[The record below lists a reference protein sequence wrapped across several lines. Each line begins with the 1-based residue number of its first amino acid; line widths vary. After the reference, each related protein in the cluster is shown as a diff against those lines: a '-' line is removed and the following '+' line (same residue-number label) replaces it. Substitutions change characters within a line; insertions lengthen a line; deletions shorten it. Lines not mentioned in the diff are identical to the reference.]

1 VRQREV
7 RHGPGKYS
15 ADVIVVIGSLRLRGS
30 GSDADSAGLT
40 AEIATAAASE
50 GARVELI
57 AKLGDDPAG
66 DAVLLSLAR
75 DDVGHVALLRDP
87 GRPTTTVI
95 AATDEPIDADADEAH
110 ADQAGDANGPPTLD
124 AADVGLA
131 LRYLP
136 EMAVIVPVHLGSDV
150 LSEVIAAAG
159 WAETSLVVV
168 VPADDGPPDGL
179 PERAITLAAADDDES
194 AVGRAIGQYAAAI
207 DRGEPADAAYE
218 ALLAAGRG

>member
-1 VRQREV
+1 
-7 RHGPGKYS
+7 
-15 ADVIVVIGSLRLRGS
+15 VIVVIGSLRLRGS
-30 GSDADSAGLT
+30 GPDADSTGLA

-75 DDVGHVALLRDP
+75 HDVGHVALLRDP
-87 GRPTTTVI
+87 ARPTTTVI
-95 AATDEPIDADADEAH
+95 AAIDEPIDADADEAH
-110 ADQAGDANGPPTLD
+110 RAESDDATDPPTLE

-136 EMAVIVPVHLGSDV
+136 EIAVIVSVHLGSDV
-150 LSEVIAAAG
+150 LSEAIAAAG

-168 VPADDGPPDGL
+168 VPAGDGPPDGL
-179 PERAITLAAADDDES
+179 PERAVTLSAADDDES
-194 AVGRAIGQYAAAI
+194 AVGRAIGRYAAAL
-207 DRGEPADAAYE
+207 DRGQPADAAYE